1 MTTAL
6 LVIDFQEGVV
16 ADAANVLAVR
26 DNINALIARARA
38 TGTPLVFV
46 QHHDDEL
53 IRDTPAWQLRED
65 LAYVPGDHL
74 VEKTFTD
81 SFAGTTLDE
90 VLKAQGATH
99 LVIAGAQSNWCV
111 NAAAR
116 SALVHGYDV
125 TLVADAHTTSDVELP
140 SGTLTGQQIIDYTN
154 LHFHWLGYPGRQV
167 GAATTADITFA

>member
-65 LAYVPGDHL
+65 LAFVPGDHL
-74 VEKTFTD
+74 V
-81 SFAGTTLDE
+81 
-90 VLKAQGATH
+90 
-99 LVIAGAQSNWCV
+99 
-111 NAAAR
+111 
-116 SALVHGYDV
+116 
-125 TLVADAHTTSDVELP
+125 
-140 SGTLTGQQIIDYTN
+140 
-154 LHFHWLGYPGRQV
+154 
-167 GAATTADITFA
+167 